1 MPDMT
6 KNSGFSKILLK
17 LLGGGVLLVVLAI
30 GFLGYLTPSMRINW
44 ETIATMCGF

>member
-1 MPDMT
+1 MLHI
-6 KNSGFSKILLK
+6 KKKSGYSKILLK
-17 LLGGGVLLVVLAI
+17 LLGGGVLLVVLVI

>member
-1 MPDMT
+1 MPHIQPH
-6 KNSGFSKILLK
+6 SGYSKILLK
-17 LLGGGVLLVVLAI
+17 VLGGGVLLVVLVI

>member
-1 MPDMT
+1 MPHV
-6 KNSGFSKILLK
+6 KQHSGFSKILLK
-17 LLGGGVLLVVLAI
+17 ILGGGVLLVVLVI